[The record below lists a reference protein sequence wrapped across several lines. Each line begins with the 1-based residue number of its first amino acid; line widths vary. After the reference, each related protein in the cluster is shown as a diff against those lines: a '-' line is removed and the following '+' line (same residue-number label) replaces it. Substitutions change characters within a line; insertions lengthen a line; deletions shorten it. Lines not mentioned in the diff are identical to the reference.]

1 MAKEYQYSFLTKML
15 MYWFRKT
22 GDARDME
29 VMLKRWKHH
38 SSNGTT
44 QILESLKHLSNA
56 QVFEVLKQ

>member
-22 GDARDME
+22 GDTRDME
-29 VMLKRWKHH
+29 VMLKRWKHY

-44 QILESLKHLSNA
+44 
-56 QVFEVLKQ
+56 